1 VRPSTAPLRIVACAA
16 AAPTAQG
23 VARHLGVPLVQA
35 EEAWFACGEGKF
47 VLQENVRGADVYVVQ
62 RCLGPDARSPYDR
75 FVMLLHAVEA
85 AALSDAERIT
95 VVVPTY
101 PGARQDK
108 RKGRVREGISAGLFA
123 RMLQEAGAHR
133 VVTVDIHN
141 EAIAGMFDPAVCR
154 LENVSATH
162 RFSAWLRARG
172 LSGDTV
178 AAPDVGGLER
188 ARHMAAELGAR
199 LVALSKERDHST
211 INRVVRTTLIGDVDR
226 QDVLLLDDIVDTAGS
241 AVAAIEALV
250 GHGARGVTLACVHPI
265 FSGPAWER
273 LATLHARAVAGGWRF
288 AVAGTTAIPWAD
300 APPWYHSFPL
310 EPLLAQVLEKLHS
323 RGSVTGAQQ
332 ADDPDGTEELP
343 FSAEGAPAPD

>member
-1 VRPSTAPLRIVACAA
+1 MRPATAPLRVVSCAA
-16 AAPTAQG
+16 AAPLARG
-23 VARHLGVPLVQA
+23 VARHLRVPLVRC

-47 VLQENVRGADVYVVQ
+47 VLHENVRGADVYVFQ

-162 RFSAWLRARG
+162 RFAAWLRARG
-172 LSGDTV
+172 LCGDTV

-211 INRVVRTTLIGDVDR
+211 VNRVVRTTLIGDVR
-226 QDVLLLDDIVDTAGS
+226 GHDVLLVDDIVDTAGS
-241 AVAAIEALV
+241 AVAATEALV
-250 GHGARGVTLACVHPI
+250 ADGACGVTLACAHPI
-265 FSGPAWER
+265 FSAPAWER
-273 LATLHARAVAGGWRF
+273 LGALHARAAAEGWRF
-288 AVAGTTAIPWAD
+288 AVAGTTAIPWPE
-300 APPWYHSFPL
+300 APAWYHSFSL
-310 EPLLAQVLEKLHS
+310 EPLLAQVLDKLHS

-332 ADDPDGTEELP
+332 ADDPDDAEGELP
-343 FSAEGAPAPD
+343 PSGD